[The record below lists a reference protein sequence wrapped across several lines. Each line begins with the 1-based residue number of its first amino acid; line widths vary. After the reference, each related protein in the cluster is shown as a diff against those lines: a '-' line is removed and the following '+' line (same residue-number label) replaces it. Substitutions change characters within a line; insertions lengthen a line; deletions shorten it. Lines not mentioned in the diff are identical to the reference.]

1 MRFHVQN
8 LDERTLDAAESRHAT
23 QVLRLKEGALITAF
37 NGRGKEA
44 KVRITSATKERVEFE
59 VLSQQQNPAPA
70 CNLHLGQALPKGKAM
85 DWILQKVTELGV
97 QSISPIQSDRS
108 VVSIDEDKS
117 EHKLERWT
125 QTVTEACK
133 QCGQNWMPQVHA
145 PSSLQGFLDSLA
157 PGGLRLIGS
166 LQPEARPLPKVLRE
180 AWQQGPVANITYLVG
195 PEGDF
200 TPAEMGKARAAGFL
214 PVSLGPNILRTE
226 TATLY
231 LTSALL
237 YEVQNQAAR

>member
-1 MRFHVQN
+1 MRFYVQN
-8 LDERTLDAAESRHAT
+8 LDERALDAAESRHAT
-23 QVLRLKEGALITAF
+23 QVLRLKEGSLITAF

-44 KVRITSATKERVEFE
+44 KVRITSACKERVEFE
-59 VLSQQQNPAPA
+59 VLSQQQNPLPA
-70 CNLHLGQALPKGKAM
+70 CHLQLCQALPKGKAM

-97 QSISPIQSDRS
+97 QSIFPIQSDRS
-108 VVSIDEDKS
+108 VVAIDEDKS

-125 QTVTEACK
+125 QTVSEACK
-133 QCGQNWMPQVHA
+133 QCGQNWLPQVHA
-145 PSSLQGFLDSLA
+145 PSSLQAFLDSLN
-157 PGGLRLIGS
+157 PGGLRLIAS
-166 LQPEARPLPKVLRE
+166 LQPEAKPLPQVLKD
-180 AWQQGPVANITYLVG
+180 AWAQGPVPHIIYMVG

-200 TPAEMGKARAAGFL
+200 TPSEIGKARAAGFL

-237 YEVQNQAAR
+237 YEVQNQA